1 VTVNHIIDQ
10 YIAHLSSQESNLAR
24 KSVAAEVKISSLR
37 TFGLRNFPISHQL
50 CATSTPKKL
59 LVQCGVHVLSCSAL
73 LSYVIR
79 DPEFRKLCTIE
90 LAWVI
95 THFA

>member
-37 TFGLRNFPISHQL
+37 TSVADPDPDPFVRGLDS
-50 CATSTPKKL
+50 
-59 LVQCGVHVLSCSAL
+59 
-73 LSYVIR
+73 
-79 DPEFRKLCTIE
+79 DPDPSIIE
-90 LAWVI
+90 
-95 THFA
+95 